1 MKLTL
6 VGSKLSKN
14 LTNHLSTS
22 QSLSNDDNELY
33 NNGRNSILTSNKL
46 FNTCQ
51 ENIIKKIIKDKRK
64 RSKEIEKIL
73 ADAKPFSPTL
83 IKRRFNL

>member
-51 ENIIKKIIKDKRK
+51 ENII
-64 RSKEIEKIL
+64 
-73 ADAKPFSPTL
+73 
-83 IKRRFNL
+83 